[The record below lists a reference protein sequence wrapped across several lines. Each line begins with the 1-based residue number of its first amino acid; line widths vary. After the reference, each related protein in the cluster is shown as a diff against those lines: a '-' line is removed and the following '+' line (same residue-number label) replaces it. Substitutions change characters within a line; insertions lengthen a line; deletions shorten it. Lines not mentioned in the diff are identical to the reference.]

1 MPEPSQPPAKRR
13 SGGTFTATTR
23 AASPVVGKA
32 LEAGIVILYIG
43 LLTTTLYA
51 GAIPEYRS
59 AAAQEVADR
68 TLADASAELRAAI
81 PHNATAVNATTRL
94 ELPRTIGSSAYT
106 IRVTSGRLVLEHP
119 HPSVGGKTPLALPE
133 SVETVDG
140 HWDSQESAN
149 VRVRDSPNGLVVRL
163 GGEGS

>member
-13 SGGTFTATTR
+13 DGRTFTVATR

-68 TLADASAELRAAI
+68 TLADASAELRAAV
-81 PHNATAVNATTRL
+81 PHNATTVNATASL
-94 ELPRTIGSSAYT
+94 QLPQTIRNSAYT
-106 IRVTSGRLVLEHP
+106 IRVEEGQLVLEHP
-119 HPSVGGKTPLALPE
+119 HPSVGGKTPLVLPE

-163 GGEGS
+163 GGEES